1 MKRRDFCKGLAVTL
15 AAGTLAPAA
24 ALPQAGAATALV
36 GRAVPDDYYTLWYRS
51 DRCGADLRHDYYYS
65 DSLFDHPATEYDN
78 QLALATLGMAAA
90 ADCPWE
96 SDQRYWMEGEV
107 GRADHIRDAFAK
119 LGFTEVQLFNYT
131 HSLNDTPDTVG
142 CAIARKTLVR
152 GGRQVTIIGAFLR
165 GSGYGAEW
173 SGNLHAGP
181 GSAHVGFV
189 TAARQLVEKI
199 RGYVQTSAK
208 RQPLGTL
215 KLWMGGYSRGGGV
228 ANLVAARLPAV
239 LPQLEKKNTFVYT
252 FAAPASLTAA
262 DCPDLQQDYDNNHAA
277 DGRLKKDWGTSNI
290 FNIVSSGD
298 VIPRILPAEW
308 GFYRN
313 GNDRFLPSTVIPEEL
328 QALND
333 RSAGMEGTPMDFGR
347 LAVSEETDAVL
358 RSMLD
363 LFCDRQTY
371 YKGYEDAMRCML
383 QCATTRTEEEVTRG
397 IVRDDAAVVA
407 QLRSMELMQRFP
419 QEKVERCVQAA
430 SSLSRPVLEKLG
442 SAVPLQAQQVQRFF
456 VGIQPPYKDED
467 LRVNVQFQGAAQ
479 VGPGAGHVGDDG
491 SVQPHGHQPGA
502 GHAQALQLGGNGG
515 RFGEGRCFFVN
526 SQVAAQ
532 QQVHHS
538 ADDGAAGGA
547 FQRAQLAVKQDAVF
561 AAEAV
566 ERRHAGGVIAHDVD
580 RIDLLVQQHLPAGK
594 ERLRA

>member
-90 ADCPWE
+90 ADCTWE

-181 GSAHVGFV
+181 GSAHTGFV

-199 RGYVQTSAK
+199 RGYVQASAK

-333 RSAGMEGTPMDFGR
+333 RSAGMEGTPIDFGR

-430 SSLSRPVLEKLG
+430 SALSRPVLEKLG
-442 SAVPLQAQQVQRFF
+442 SAVPLQAQQIV
-456 VGIQPPYKDED
+456 IPM
-467 LRVNVQFQGAAQ
+467 
-479 VGPGAGHVGDDG
+479 
-491 SVQPHGHQPGA
+491 
-502 GHAQALQLGGNGG
+502 
-515 RFGEGRCFFVN
+515 
-526 SQVAAQ
+526 
-532 QQVHHS
+532 
-538 ADDGAAGGA
+538 
-547 FQRAQLAVKQDAVF
+547 LAVGLCFELQPETVQLVADFVLSTITVKGQLSGILKTVLCHF
-561 AAEAV
+561 QENYITVLEAYDPADHGMTPYT
-566 ERRHAGGVIAHDVD
+566 RREE
-580 RIDLLVQQHLPAGK
+580 L
-594 ERLRA
+594 

>member
-1 MKRRDFCKGLAVTL
+1 MQRGRLHPLRRCRR
-15 AAGTLAPAA
+15 P
-24 ALPQAGAATALV
+24 GAATALV

-142 CAIARKTLVR
+142 CAVARKTLVR

-277 DGRLKKDWGTSNI
+277 DGRLKKDWGISNI

-333 RSAGMEGTPMDFGR
+333 RSAGMEGTPIDFGR
-347 LAVSEETDAVL
+347 LAVAEETDAVL
-358 RSMLD
+358 RSMMD

-430 SSLSRPVLEKLG
+430 SALSRPVLESWAARCRCRRSRSSSPCWRWACAL
-442 SAVPLQAQQVQRFF
+442 SCSRRRCSWWQTLSC
-456 VGIQPPYKDED
+456 PPS
-467 LRVNVQFQGAAQ
+467 R
-479 VGPGAGHVGDDG
+479 
-491 SVQPHGHQPGA
+491 
-502 GHAQALQLGGNGG
+502 
-515 RFGEGRCFFVN
+515 
-526 SQVAAQ
+526 
-532 QQVHHS
+532 
-538 ADDGAAGGA
+538 
-547 FQRAQLAVKQDAVF
+547 
-561 AAEAV
+561 
-566 ERRHAGGVIAHDVD
+566 
-580 RIDLLVQQHLPAGK
+580 
-594 ERLRA
+594 